1 MELLDRYLQAVEF
14 WLPKRQRQ
22 DIIAELSEDLR
33 SQVEEKE
40 SELGRKLKDD
50 EVETILKRCGSPVTV
65 ASRYQPQR
73 YLIGPTLFPVYR
85 FVLGVLV
92 LGAVVPRSL
101 IWLGF
106 VIADSSYR
114 GYLHMENLW
123 TTVLSF
129 TVFTTLAFAILEQ
142 SGVKLGNVDCWS
154 PGKLPPL
161 RHPNRI
167 PRSGSL
173 IEIAVTA
180 VCYLWFVSLFW
191 PRPVIDFY
199 GAQITV
205 APIWRNIFSI
215 FVLSAAINLAI
226 ASVNLFRPYWTRVRA
241 SLRLLGDGLGAGALC
256 WLLKAQVLIEIS
268 APSLSATQAIELT
281 KLINLCMIKA
291 LPWAI
296 VSAVVILGFDVYR
309 IVHLRSFRLR
319 GGSMTP
325 TVTKLSNSMVSGG

>member
-33 SQVEEKE
+33 SQIEEKE
-40 SELGRKLKDD
+40 AELGRKLKDE
-50 EVETILKRCGSPVTV
+50 EVEAILKRCGSPLTV

-106 VIADSSYR
+106 VIADSSHR
-114 GYLHMENLW
+114 DYLHMENLW

-129 TVFTTLAFAILEQ
+129 VVFTTLAFAILEQ
-142 SGVKLGNVDCWS
+142 SGVKLGNLDCWN
-154 PGKLPPL
+154 PRKLPPL
-161 RHPNRI
+161 RNPNRI

-205 APIWRNIFSI
+205 APIWKSLFSM
-215 FVLSAAINLAI
+215 FVLSAAIHLAI
-226 ASVNLFRPYWTRVRA
+226 ASVNLFRPYWTRLRA
-241 SLRLLGDGLGAGALC
+241 GLRLLGDGLGAGTLC
-256 WLLKAQVLIEIS
+256 WLLKAPVLVGIG
-268 APSLSATQAIELT
+268 APSLSPLKAMELT
-281 KLINLCMIKA
+281 TLINLCMAKT

-296 VSAVVILGFDVYR
+296 VAMVVILGFDVYR
-309 IVHLRSFRLR
+309 IVHLRSFQLR
-319 GGSMTP
+319 GGSMRP
-325 TVTKLSNSMVSGG
+325 TVKNFSNSMVSGS

>member
-33 SQVEEKE
+33 SQIEEKE
-40 SELGRKLKDD
+40 AELGRKLKDE
-50 EVETILKRCGSPVTV
+50 EVETILKRCGSPLTV

-106 VIADSSYR
+106 VIADSSHR

-129 TVFTTLAFAILEQ
+129 VVFTTLAFAILEQ
-142 SGVKLGNVDCWS
+142 SGVKLGNVDCWN
-154 PGKLPPL
+154 PRKLPPL
-161 RHPNRI
+161 RNPNRI

-180 VCYLWFVSLFW
+180 VCCLWFVSLFW

-205 APIWRNIFSI
+205 APVWKTIFSI

-226 ASVNLFRPYWTRVRA
+226 ASMNLFRPYWTRLR
-241 SLRLLGDGLGAGALC
+241 SSIRLLGDGLGAGAFC
-256 WLLKAQVLIEIS
+256 WLLKAQVLTGIS
-268 APSLSATQAIELT
+268 APSLSAPQAIELT
-281 KLINLCMIKA
+281 KLINLCMTKT

-296 VSAVVILGFDVYR
+296 VTTIVILGFDAYR
-309 IVHLRSFRLR
+309 VINLRSFRLG

-325 TVTKLSNSMVSGG
+325 AATTLSNSMVSGS